1 MKRGS
6 GWRQSVLRIAAL
18 SSVVTVTAA
27 LIGARVDTTMED
39 FHLSGTQMLDVGI
52 NVIQPSANC
61 SLCHG
66 DFDAENEP
74 YATWRG
80 SLMGLAGRD
89 PLFFAQMTT
98 ANQDAANVGYFCM
111 RCHVPLS
118 FVTGHAAD
126 PSGAALDESD
136 LEGVSC
142 HFCHAMVDP
151 IYKPGVSPAVDETI
165 LADMDEVPEHYGN
178 SMFVLDPEGTRRGPY
193 SDPAAPHT
201 FLESP
206 FHRSGEL
213 CGTCHDVGNV
223 AVSRQPDGAYRYNA
237 LNQRTPDEDP
247 HSQFPLERTY
257 TEWKLSAFANG
268 GVDMGGRFGG
278 EGVTVVETCQD
289 CHMPRTSAQ
298 GCFFGP
304 TRPDLARHEFAGAAA
319 SVLDLIAELYPE
331 SGIVDPNA
339 IQAGKERAISMLER
353 AASLELA
360 QSCGSLR
367 ARVINETGHKLP
379 TGHIE
384 GRRVWVSVRVYGPG
398 DVLLREYG
406 AYDANEAVLDESST
420 RIYEMHVGLSD
431 DAAAATGLP
440 AGRTTHMAL
449 ADEIVKDNRIPP
461 RGFENASYEGGGA
474 PVVAAA
480 YADGE
485 YWSDTYFAIPAG
497 AVRADVDVF
506 YQNLPRD
513 YIEHLRDA
521 NVTDDWGETLY
532 DLWVATGKGAPI
544 RMVSDVLSLG
554 GFLEGDLDCDCQVG
568 IADLSQLLSAYG
580 THIDEPSYDGRAD
593 LSGDHAIGLADLSML
608 LTEFGRSC
616 PQP

>member
-1 MKRGS
+1 
-6 GWRQSVLRIAAL
+6 
-18 SSVVTVTAA
+18 
-27 LIGARVDTTMED
+27 
-39 FHLSGTQMLDVGI
+39 
-52 NVIQPSANC
+52 
-61 SLCHG
+61 
-66 DFDAENEP
+66 
-74 YATWRG
+74 
-80 SLMGLAGRD
+80 
-89 PLFFAQMTT
+89 
-98 ANQDAANVGYFCM
+98 
-111 RCHVPLS
+111 
-118 FVTGHAAD
+118 
-126 PSGAALDESD
+126 
-136 LEGVSC
+136 
-142 HFCHAMVDP
+142 
-151 IYKPGVSPAVDETI
+151 
-165 LADMDEVPEHYGN
+165 
-178 SMFVLDPEGTRRGPY
+178 
-193 SDPAAPHT
+193 
-201 FLESP
+201 
-206 FHRSGEL
+206 
-213 CGTCHDVGNV
+213 
-223 AVSRQPDGAYRYNA
+223 
-237 LNQRTPDEDP
+237 
-247 HSQFPLERTY
+247 
-257 TEWKLSAFANG
+257 
-268 GVDMGGRFGG
+268 
-278 EGVTVVETCQD
+278 
-289 CHMPRTSAQ
+289 MPRTSAQ

-339 IQAGKERAISMLER
+339 IQAGKARAISMLER
-353 AASLELA
+353 AASLELS

-384 GRRVWVSVRVYGPG
+384 GRRVWVSVRLYGPG

-406 AYDANEAVLDESST
+406 AYDAQAAVLDESST
-420 RIYEMHVGLSD
+420 RIFEMHVGLSE

-461 RGFENASYEGGGA
+461 RGFENASYESGGA

-480 YADGE
+480 YADGQ

-497 AVRADVDVF
+497 AVRADVEVY

-544 RMVSDVLSLG
+544 RMVNDELSLG
-554 GFLEGDLDCDCQVG
+554 EFLEGDLDCDCQVG

-580 THIDEPSYDGRAD
+580 SQLDDPSYDGLAD
-593 LSGDHAIGLADLSML
+593 LTGDHVVGLADLSML